1 MAGMG
6 LTPCRAM
13 AAEDIRNLQSWARH
27 RRRASGG
34 WLDLFELERDMLQRA
49 HDFADRLGGDLSI
62 ERGCVQ
68 LRMSEQHL
76 DDSDIDFLLE
86 QMSRKAVS

>member
-68 LRMSEQHL
+68 LRMSE
-76 DDSDIDFLLE
+76 
-86 QMSRKAVS
+86 